1 MKELFD
7 FINNEGFLKSKGSG
21 NEVPYYIYDYNPKEE
36 LVMREKIEWIIKKA
50 TIKIVNINLFEVM
63 LELFKDDGMETLFEY
78 EEDEGLNAFLNEVI
92 LPVINENIE
101 NGDNPEEDNPFI
113 DLIIEKIQGNDVIF
127 ITGVGSAFQFMRL
140 HQVLQKLSDK
150 KMDMPIIGFYPG
162 TYTMETLNLFN
173 IYESKNFY
181 RAFKLNNLVY
191 R

>member
-78 EEDEGLNAFLNEVI
+78 EEEEGLNAFLNEVI